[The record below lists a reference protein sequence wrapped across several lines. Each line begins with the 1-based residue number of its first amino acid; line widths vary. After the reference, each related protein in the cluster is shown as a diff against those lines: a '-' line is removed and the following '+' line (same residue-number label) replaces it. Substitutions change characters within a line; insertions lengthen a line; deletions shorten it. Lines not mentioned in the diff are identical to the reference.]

1 MSVNI
6 FGRRGSKSIFK
17 LTPQGDFD
25 ISMKRIRHVRAGIES
40 DDAATLG
47 MLDSKIEKLKND
59 IIAQIK
65 EKKT

>member
-6 FGRRGSKSIFK
+6 FGRSKSLFK

-25 ISMKRIRHVRAGIES
+25 ITMKHIQHVRAGIES
-40 DDAATLG
+40 DDATTLG
-47 MLDSKIEKLKND
+47 MLHSKIEKLKND